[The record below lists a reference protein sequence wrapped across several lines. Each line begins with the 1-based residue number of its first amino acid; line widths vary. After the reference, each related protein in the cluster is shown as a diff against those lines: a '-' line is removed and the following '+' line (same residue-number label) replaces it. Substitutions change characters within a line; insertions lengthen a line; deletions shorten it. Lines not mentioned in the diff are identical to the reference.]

1 LNIFEAAKSVSII
14 QIAQDVHGLQIQKQ
28 GTLLVACCPFHDEKD
43 PSCTFYE
50 ETNSFT
56 CFGCE
61 ATGSSIDY
69 VVKSGLAT
77 TPKGAAEYIINRW
90 MPGASIESKTG
101 QKENKKNDVIANDNK
116 PYTLADY
123 SRDKHLPIGFLQGL
137 NITDKQGWIHI
148 PYRLED
154 GSPGPVRYRQ
164 WQQFRWAK
172 GSKLCLYGLDR
183 LNRPGNPED
192 NNDFIIAVEGE
203 SDSQTL
209 WYHKYPALG
218 VPGAKNF
225 KADWVKYLTR
235 FEKVYLHQEPDEAGQ
250 YFVRK
255 VATLLKS
262 ANYQGQVFIFSIPGY
277 KDPNELHKNTDDF
290 KTALNNVLNKA
301 RKPSPEELGEQQ
313 KESFSL
319 TDMGNAKRLVARHG
333 ENIRYCHAWKSWL
346 IWDETRWKS
355 DENKIIFELAKDTTN
370 HIPDEIK
377 TALDD
382 NEVKAII
389 GHAKRSESEAR
400 LKSMI
405 NLAQSEPGI
414 PVASDQLDQDTWL
427 LNCRNGIVD
436 LRSGVLMPHDKGI
449 LLTKLALVDYD
460 QGAKC
465 EIFEAFLS
473 KIMAG
478 NTSLTDFLQ
487 RAFGYSLTGDISEHK
502 IFFLY
507 GSGANG
513 KSTLL
518 EAVKNVMGDY
528 ARQTPITT
536 FTLRNNG
543 NDSSSNDLAGLKGSR
558 MVSATEAEETHR
570 LAESLVKSVT
580 GGDTIACRFLFKE
593 FFEYAPQF
601 KVFISTNRKP
611 YIAGTD
617 LGIWRRVCLVP
628 FDVSITE
635 AEQDR
640 KLAEK
645 LRAEQQ
651 GILIWLLTGCL
662 RWQRLGLEIPD
673 EVKVATEEYK
683 TEMDW
688 LAGFLDE
695 CCILTAQ
702 MSCGSTELYDE
713 YVKWAER
720 NGEKIRSQ
728 TKFGVALSEK
738 KLEKGRGGT
747 GRVRWMGIGL
757 KIEEKTEWSG
767 GKVIPMN
774 QQDRWG

>member
-1 LNIFEAAKSVSII
+1 LNTVANDQSQVLQAALDYRQRGFSLIFCDRGSKKPLNKSWQHLQKTQPTEVEIRAWDQAWPGANVAII
-14 QIAQDVHGLQIQKQ
+14 
-28 GTLLVACCPFHDEKD
+28 
-43 PSCTFYE
+43 
-50 ETNSFT
+50 
-56 CFGCE
+56 
-61 ATGSSIDY
+61 TGA
-69 VVKSGLAT
+69 VSGLVVLDVDG
-77 TPKGAAEYIINRW
+77 PEG
-90 MPGASIESKTG
+90 IETIK
-101 QKENKKNDVIANDNK
+101 Q
-116 PYTLADY
+116 
-123 SRDKHLPIGFLQGL
+123 KHLPPTPCASTGNGFHYYF
-137 NITDKQGWIHI
+137 KH
-148 PYRLED
+148 
-154 GSPGPVRYRQ
+154 PG
-164 WQQFRWAK
+164 
-172 GSKLCLYGLDR
+172 
-183 LNRPGNPED
+183 
-192 NNDFIIAVEGE
+192 
-203 SDSQTL
+203 
-209 WYHKYPALG
+209 
-218 VPGAKNF
+218 
-225 KADWVKYLTR
+225 
-235 FEKVYLHQEPDEAGQ
+235 FEIRN
-250 YFVRK
+250 FVRK
-255 VATLLKS
+255 APGLDLRGDGGYVVCPPSIHASGRQYEWCPGLGLDEVDLAEMPEWLVELVREPATSTEASNIDWEQDIVAGGRNDALTKRAGSLLTKMPAAEALTMLLAWNQAHCNPPLANAEVQIIVESIASKEATKPTRKS
-262 ANYQGQVFIFSIPGY
+262 DTEAFG
-277 KDPNELHKNTDDF
+277 
-290 KTALNNVLNKA
+290 
-301 RKPSPEELGEQQ
+301 
-313 KESFSL
+313 L
-319 TDMGNAKRLVARHG
+319 TDMGNAKRLVSRHG

-346 IWDETRWKS
+346 IWDGTRWKS
-355 DENKIIFELAKDTTN
+355 DENKTIFELAKDTTK
-370 HIPDEIK
+370 HIPEEIK

-382 NEVKAII
+382 NDVKAII

-427 LNCRNGIVD
+427 LNCKNGIVD

-449 LLTKLALVDYD
+449 LLTKLAPVDYD
-460 QGAKC
+460 QDAKC
-465 EIFEAFLS
+465 EIFEAFLG

-478 NTSLTDFLQ
+478 NTNLTDFLQ

-518 EAVKNVMGDY
+518 EAIKNVMGDY
-528 ARQTPITT
+528 AKQTPITT

-543 NDSSSNDLAGLKGSR
+543 NDSASNDLAGLKGSR

-580 GGDTIACRFLFKE
+580 GGDTVACRFLFKE

-628 FDVSITE
+628 FDVSIPE
-635 AEQDR
+635 EEQDR

-662 RWQRLGLEIPD
+662 RWQRLGLDVPD
-673 EVKVATEEYK
+673 EVKAATEEYK

-695 CCILTAQ
+695 CCVLMAQ
-702 MSCGSTELYDE
+702 ISCGSTELYDE
-713 YVKWAER
+713 YVKWAEK

-728 TKFGVALSEK
+728 TKFSVALSEK
-738 KLEKGRGGT
+738 GLEKGRGGT
-747 GRVRWMGIGL
+747 GRVRWLGIGL
-757 KIEEKTEWSG
+757 KIEEKTEWND
-767 GKVIPMN
+767 GKVIPIN